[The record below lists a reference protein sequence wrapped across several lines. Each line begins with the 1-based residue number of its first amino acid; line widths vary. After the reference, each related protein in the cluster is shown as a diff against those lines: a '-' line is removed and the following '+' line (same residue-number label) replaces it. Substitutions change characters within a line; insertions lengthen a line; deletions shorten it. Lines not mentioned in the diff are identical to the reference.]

1 MSNEGACIL
10 PNEICLVLKVE
21 RIRGRAVNYAEDD
34 AANDDWDEA
43 EQTTKLKLDPS
54 QVHPFAAI
62 DKFLDRQLRQCDL
75 DDEGSDALTE
85 AHESKSS
92 IHYLVKWKGKSY
104 LHCSWLE
111 KTAIE
116 EAAKVLRGLRVKL
129 NKFDRDHATVTLR
142 NDTDDGDRVSNVILS
157 EWCTVDRI
165 IARSKRKRHAE
176 APVEAKSKKTD
187 FQAFTETPGC
197 LSGGVLHPY
206 QIDGLNWLRF
216 ARQQQKHVILADEMG
231 LGKTVQSVA
240 FLAAIRDEGQ
250 TPPHLVV
257 APLSTLRNWEREFA
271 IWAPDMNV
279 VMYAGNGPARAIIR
293 QHEFYFPI
301 RFKRA
306 GKGPKREKSKV
317 AMLKKSV
324 HPLSSESKQKRIKF
338 DVLLTSYEMVNQDS
352 SVLRSITWECM
363 IVDEGH
369 RLKSRQSR
377 LFQALRLY
385 NTQHRI
391 LLTGTPLQNNLDE
404 LFMLMHFL
412 DATKFSS
419 LEHFKSEFKD
429 LGQEEQVGRLHKMLA
444 PHLLRRLKKDVL
456 KEMPAKKELI
466 VRVELSSTQ
475 KEYYKAVLTRNYE
488 VLTRHGGHYAP
499 LKNVVMELRKI
510 CGHPSLLEKTEWPHN
525 NEDAQRTFVEASGK
539 LSLLDRMMVKLKVQE
554 HRVLIYSQFTRV
566 LDLLEDWL
574 YSKGWSYERIDG
586 SVSGTE
592 RQVRIDRFNAPD
604 STRFCFLLSTR
615 AGGLGINLATADT
628 VIIYDSDW
636 NPHADLQAMARAHRL
651 GQKDA
656 VMIYRLVTRGTV
668 EERMMQL
675 TKKKM
680 VLEHLV
686 VGRMKSSQILQQDE
700 LDDILRYGATELF
713 AEDTNDEEL
722 KLRQIK
728 YDDAAIDR
736 LLDRSQMQPEEE
748 ANEDEENQYL
758 TAFKVA
764 NFEYVAEEERAA
776 LEKEEA
782 ERLRKADE
790 QLDLDAQG
798 RATIWEGL
806 LGISSQQQ
814 QTNDTVELG
823 KGRRSRK
830 EVNYVEGGQSSL
842 RATESAWEG
851 PPEEKSASNP
861 VDRVLRRRKARGALT
876 PMMEGEGEDLLILG
890 FNGKQR
896 AHFLATLLKY
906 GISPNTFKH
915 LQRRLHPKSV
925 YDIQLYASLFL
936 SHLAEEDGD
945 GTTFHDGTP
954 KEGLRVTEVLVRL
967 AALHNFQQKVREME
981 TGQSTTLPSIQRKR
995 HRGTHVWRQEH
1006 DLSLIR
1012 GIIRHGYGR
1021 WHSIAIDKN
1030 LGLLPV
1036 LQAELNIT
1044 HNDVPATLGGLEI
1057 EATPGEAVAT
1067 GDAEGI
1073 EAATNGT
1080 AADTV
1085 RTEATEQLQEEACE
1099 LTPELRS
1106 DKENGAVRGEGAG
1119 AADMNG
1125 VKDAGREGTLT
1136 FLEQR
1141 RIMFFVKNRVAYLER
1156 VLHTEYSRR
1165 YQKAQRPIAGQLQEV
1180 DAAVGKSTFLP
1191 IELHEVV
1198 TARPDQYAKCAE
1210 VAEYYNQMCEV
1221 LQEGGSGNGAEL
1233 TNEQLDRLGH
1243 LCQQM
1248 RNALKIASLPQHPSS
1263 AVTRLTPAPPPTNV
1277 IPHSAQQ
1284 GNPPSQVAASHQNGG
1299 ASQAP
1304 LHPRA
1309 AQRSYQQAQDRVPD
1323 SSDVGSEDSDS
1334 SFLEEVDAPP
1344 GPVPRVLP
1352 LEDRTTV

>member
-1 MSNEGACIL
+1 MLNE
-10 PNEICLVLKVE
+10 VE

-43 EQTTKLKLDPS
+43 EQTTNPKLDPS

-62 DKFLDRQLRQCDL
+62 DKFLDRQLRQL

-85 AHESKSS
+85 AHGSKSS

-111 KTAIE
+111 KSAIE

-129 NKFDRDHATVTLR
+129 NKFNRDHGTLTLR
-142 NDTDDGDRVSNVILS
+142 NETDDGDRVSNAVLS

-165 IARSKRKRHAE
+165 IARRFHALTPQTTSSDVRSSKRKRHA
-176 APVEAKSKKTD
+176 AASVEAKSKKTD
-187 FQAFTETPGC
+187 FQAFTETPGY

-271 IWAPDMNV
+271 IWAPEMNV
-279 VMYAGNGPARAIIR
+279 VMYAGNGPARAVIR

-301 RFKRA
+301 KFKRA

-317 AMLKKSV
+317 AMLKKTV

-391 LLTGTPLQNNLDE
+391 LLTGTPLQNNLEE

-488 VLTRHGGHYAP
+488 VLTRYGGHYAP
-499 LKNVVMELRKI
+499 LKNVVMELRKL
-510 CGHPSLLEKTEWPHN
+510 CGHPSLLERTEWPFN

-539 LSLLDRMMVKLKVQE
+539 LALLDRMMVKLKSQE

-656 VMIYRLVTRGTV
+656 
-668 EERMMQL
+668 
-675 TKKKM
+675 
-680 VLEHLV
+680 
-686 VGRMKSSQILQQDE
+686 DE

-764 NFEYVAEEERAA
+764 NFKYVAEEERAA

-790 QLDLDAQG
+790 QFKLDAQG

-823 KGRRSRK
+823 KGRRSRN

-842 RATESAWEG
+842 HDTEKTWEG
-851 PPEEKSASNP
+851 PPEEKSALNP
-861 VDRVLRRRKARGALT
+861 VDRVLRRRKARGALI

-890 FNGKQR
+890 FTGKQR
-896 AHFLATLLKY
+896 AHFLATLLKYTPHSHAAVRY

-915 LQRRLHPKSV
+915 LQRRLHPKPV

-945 GTTFHDGTP
+945 GTTFRDGTP

-967 AALHNFQQKVREME
+967 AAIHIFQQKVREME

-1006 DLSLIR
+1006 DLSLIQ

-1036 LQAELNIT
+1036 LQAELSIT

-1057 EATPGEAVAT
+1057 GATPGEAVAI

-1085 RTEATEQLQEEACE
+1085 RAEAAHQLQEEACE
-1099 LTPELRS
+1099 HTPELRS
-1106 DKENGAVRGEGAG
+1106 DKENGAVGGEGAG
-1119 AADMNG
+1119 AADVDG

-1156 VLHTEYSRR
+1156 VLYTEYSRQ
-1165 YQKAQRPIAGQLQEV
+1165 YQRAQKPIAGQLQE
-1180 DAAVGKSTFLP
+1180 DYAAVGKSTLLP

-1198 TARPDQYAKCAE
+1198 SARPDQYAKCAE

-1221 LQEGGSGNGAEL
+1221 LQEGGSGTGAEL

-1248 RNALKIASLPQHPSS
+1248 RNALKIASLPHHPSS
-1263 AVTRLTPAPPPTNV
+1263 AVTRLTPAPPRTHV
-1277 IPHSAQQ
+1277 ILQSAQQ
-1284 GNPPSQVAASHQNGG
+1284 GNSHSQAASSHQNGG

-1304 LHPRA
+1304 LPPGA

-1323 SSDVGSEDSDS
+1323 SSDVGSQDSDS
-1334 SFLEEVDAPP
+1334 SFLEEVDAPSGPAP
-1344 GPVPRVLP
+1344 GVLP